1 MNAET
6 ISKVLDIHQ
15 NLKWLEAAKKVA
27 KDKKYHRLYYIEEP
41 YDTLSEIDEWH
52 PVDTDIMY
60 SIRDILNRH
69 SLQIRQ
75 EIDDRIKELK
85 KELEEL

>member
-1 MNAET
+1 MNTET
-6 ISKVLDIHQ
+6 INKVLSIH
-15 NLKWLEAAKKVA
+15 KKIKELEAAKRVA
-27 KDKKYHRLYYIEEP
+27 KDKKGHCLYYIEEP

-52 PVDTDIMY
+52 PVSVDIMY
-60 SIRDILNRH
+60 SIRDILDRH